1 MFQLASIE
9 DLQFGAVVAKSSWAR
24 GGPRMANALD
34 KRLERW
40 VSAGIVD
47 AGTAARIKTFEE
59 SQSSSERLRWPVLLA
74 VALGGVLLCAGVL
87 LFVAAHWDELSPA
100 WRFTLVLILVAVFPI
115 AGALTEERFS
125 ALATTFYAI
134 GTVCVGAGIFL
145 TAQIFNLQEH
155 WPTGILMWAAGAL
168 AGWLLLK
175 HWTQAALLALLVP
188 GWLVGEWEVRT
199 QRFAVSNR
207 LITEGLVLIA
217 ITYLSARTSQEDSN
231 TRRALAWIGGLA
243 VLPLA
248 VWAFFEGR
256 ETWGWWQNRTPASSL
271 FQITGWAIAICGPLA
286 LAFVLRKN
294 AAWTNAIAAV
304 WVLVIGTFGAKHE
317 DTGGSLSLFAWNSI
331 GPYFWAGVGALAMV
345 GWGLLERRR
354 ERINLGVAGFALTVI
369 IFYFSDVMDKLGR
382 SASLIGLGVLFLFGG
397 WALERTRRQLVA
409 RVAGGNQ

>member
-1 MFQLASIE
+1 MADAIE
-9 DLQFGAVVAKSSWAR
+9 
-24 GGPRMANALD
+24 

-40 VSAGIVD
+40 VSAGVVD
-47 AGTAARIKTFEE
+47 AGTAARIRTFEE

-100 WRFTLVLILVAVFPI
+100 WRFTLVLFLVVVFPL

-125 ALATTFYAI
+125 ALSTTFYAI

-155 WPTGILMWAAGAL
+155 WPSGILMWAIGAL
-168 AGWLLLK
+168 AGWLLLR
-175 HWTQAALLALLVP
+175 HWTQAALMALLVP
-188 GWLVGEWEVRT
+188 AWLAGEWEVRT
-199 QRFAVSNR
+199 QGFAVGNR
-207 LITEGLVLIA
+207 LIAEGLLLIA
-217 ITYLSARTSQEDSN
+217 ITYLSAKTGQEDSSV
-231 TRRALAWIGGLA
+231 RRALAWIGGIA
-243 VLPLA
+243 VLPLSI
-248 VWAFFEGR
+248 WAFVERR
-256 ETWGWWQNRTPASSL
+256 EYWGWSWRNRPDVSPL
-271 FQITGWAIAICGPLA
+271 LNITGWAIAICAPLA
-286 LAFVLRKN
+286 LAFVLRKS
-294 AAWTNAIAAV
+294 ATWTNAVAGV
-304 WVLVIGTFGAKHE
+304 WVLVIGTFGFRHE
-317 DTGGSLSLFAWNSI
+317 DVLWTFAWNSL
-331 GPYFWAGVGALAMV
+331 GPYFWAGVGALGMV

-409 RVAGGNQ
+409 RVAGGAQ